1 MPASTWARSCAPSHS
16 CAARRPT
23 CSRCCA
29 RRVPRWTRGCRRSRA
44 SGRART
50 GASVRR
56 TTCSGSR
63 STVIRTCA
71 GSSSRSRSPDIRSAR
86 ASCHLAATRAEAEPM
101 PIGPFGIDP
110 VIWAVLRLVIALA
123 LAVFVL
129 LNGALAQT
137 LLERK
142 VQAWMQDRLGPYHVG
157 PYGLLQSVA
166 DALKLLTKEDIR
178 ARLTDLPFFLA
189 APAIVFSPMLA
200 SFVVLPF
207 GPDFVGANLNV
218 GLLYLTTLGSMTV
231 LGIVIAGWASN
242 NKYSLMGGLRSAG
255 QLISY
260 EVPQILGL
268 VTVVLYVGSLSMV
281 DITNSQPGLLVNV
294 VILPMAFLT
303 YLIAALAETN
313 RNPFDLPEA
322 ESELVAGF
330 LTEYSGMRWA
340 IFFLSEYGE
349 VTIVS
354 AIMATLWFGGWH
366 GPGVDAVPALGI
378 LWFTLKTYGFVLLF
392 MWIRA
397 TLPRLRIDQLMGF
410 CWKVL
415 IPLALVNIMASAFI
429 ILAFADPRLPLAIVN
444 WLLVAALV
452 VGLPFTQRR
461 RLLKFRSRT
470 GETVAMRDVRLSP

>member
-1 MPASTWARSCAPSHS
+1 
-16 CAARRPT
+16 
-23 CSRCCA
+23 
-29 RRVPRWTRGCRRSRA
+29 V
-44 SGRART
+44 
-50 GASVRR
+50 
-56 TTCSGSR
+56 
-63 STVIRTCA
+63 
-71 GSSSRSRSPDIRSAR
+71 
-86 ASCHLAATRAEAEPM
+86 

-110 VIWAVLRLVIALA
+110 TIWAVLRLIIAVG
-123 LAVFVL
+123 LAVFLV
-129 LNGALAQT
+129 LNGALAQIF
-137 LLERK
+137 LERK
-142 VQAWMQDRLGPYHVG
+142 IQAVMQDRIGPYHTG
-157 PYGLLQSVA
+157 PFGLLQTFA
-166 DALKLLTKEDIR
+166 DAIKLVGKEDIR
-178 ARLTDLPFFLA
+178 AKLTDAPFFLA

-231 LGIVIAGWASN
+231 LGVVIAGWASN

-260 EVPQILGL
+260 EVPQILAL

-281 DITNSQPGLLVNV
+281 DITNSQPGPLVNV
-294 VILPMAFLT
+294 LILPMAFVT

-330 LTEYSGMRWA
+330 LTEYSGMRWG
-340 IFFLSEYGE
+340 IFFVAEYGE
-349 VTIVS
+349 VTVVS

-366 GPGVDAVPALGI
+366 GPGVDALPILGI
-378 LWFTLKTYGFVLLF
+378 IWFTLKTYLFVLLF

-415 IPLALVNIMASAFI
+415 IPLALLNILASAVI
-429 ILAFADPRLPLAIVN
+429 ILAFTDPRLPLAIVN
-444 WLLVAALV
+444 WLLVAALI

-461 RLLKFRSRT
+461 RLLRFRSRT
-470 GETVAMRDVRLSP
+470 RDSVGLRDARSGLSR

>member
-1 MPASTWARSCAPSHS
+1 
-16 CAARRPT
+16 
-23 CSRCCA
+23 
-29 RRVPRWTRGCRRSRA
+29 
-44 SGRART
+44 
-50 GASVRR
+50 
-56 TTCSGSR
+56 
-63 STVIRTCA
+63 
-71 GSSSRSRSPDIRSAR
+71 
-86 ASCHLAATRAEAEPM
+86 M

-110 VIWAVLRLVIALA
+110 VVWAVLRLVIAVA
-123 LAVFVL
+123 LAVFLV
-129 LNGALAQT
+129 LNGALAQIF
-137 LLERK
+137 LERK
-142 VQAWMQDRLGPYHVG
+142 IQAVMQDRLGPYHTG
-157 PYGLLQSVA
+157 PYGLLQTFA
-166 DALKLLTKEDIR
+166 DAIKLLGKEDIR
-178 ARLTDLPFFLA
+178 AKLTDAPFFLA

-200 SFVVLPF
+200 SFVVIPF
-207 GPDFVGANLNV
+207 APDFVGANLNV

-231 LGIVIAGWASN
+231 LGVVIAGWASN

-260 EVPQILGL
+260 EVPQILAL

-281 DITNSQPGLLVNV
+281 DITNSQPGLLVNAL
-294 VILPMAFLT
+294 ILPMALLT

-349 VTIVS
+349 VTVVS
-354 AIMATLWFGGWH
+354 AILATLWFGGWH
-366 GPGVDAVPALGI
+366 GPGVDALPILGI

-415 IPLALVNIMASAFI
+415 IPLALVNILASAAI
-429 ILAFADPRLPLAIVN
+429 ILAFADPRLPLAITN

-461 RLLKFRSRT
+461 RLLRFRTRT
-470 GETVAMRDVRLSP
+470 GDRVAMRDARLAP

>member
-1 MPASTWARSCAPSHS
+1 
-16 CAARRPT
+16 
-23 CSRCCA
+23 
-29 RRVPRWTRGCRRSRA
+29 V
-44 SGRART
+44 
-50 GASVRR
+50 
-56 TTCSGSR
+56 
-63 STVIRTCA
+63 
-71 GSSSRSRSPDIRSAR
+71 
-86 ASCHLAATRAEAEPM
+86 

-110 VIWAVLRLVIALA
+110 TIWAVLRLVIAVG
-123 LAVFVL
+123 LAVFLV
-129 LNGALAQT
+129 LNGALAQIF
-137 LLERK
+137 LERK
-142 VQAWMQDRLGPYHVG
+142 IQAVMQDRIGPYHTG
-157 PYGLLQSVA
+157 PFGLLQTFA
-166 DALKLLTKEDIR
+166 DAIKLLSKEDIR
-178 ARLTDLPFFLA
+178 AKLTDAPFFLA

-231 LGIVIAGWASN
+231 LGVVIAGWASN

-260 EVPQILGL
+260 EVPQILAL

-294 VILPMAFLT
+294 LVLPFAFVT

-330 LTEYSGMRWA
+330 LTEYSGMRWG
-340 IFFLSEYGE
+340 IFFLAEYGE
-349 VTIVS
+349 VTVVS

-366 GPGVDAVPALGI
+366 GPGVDAVPILGV

-415 IPLALVNIMASAFI
+415 IPLALLNILASAVI
-429 ILAFADPRLPLAIVN
+429 ILAFADPRLPLAVTN
-444 WLLVAALV
+444 WLLLAALII
-452 VGLPFTQRR
+452 GLPFTQRR
-461 RLLKFRSRT
+461 RLLRFRSRT
-470 GETVAMRDVRLSP
+470 RDSVGLRDARSGLSP

>member
-1 MPASTWARSCAPSHS
+1 
-16 CAARRPT
+16 
-23 CSRCCA
+23 
-29 RRVPRWTRGCRRSRA
+29 
-44 SGRART
+44 
-50 GASVRR
+50 
-56 TTCSGSR
+56 
-63 STVIRTCA
+63 
-71 GSSSRSRSPDIRSAR
+71 
-86 ASCHLAATRAEAEPM
+86 M

-110 VIWAVLRLVIALA
+110 TVWAVLRLVIAVG
-123 LAVFVL
+123 LAVFL
-129 LNGALAQT
+129 ALNGALVQIF
-137 LLERK
+137 LERK
-142 VQAWMQDRLGPYHVG
+142 IQAVMQDRIGPYHTG
-157 PYGLLQSVA
+157 PFGLLQTFA
-166 DALKLLTKEDIR
+166 DAIKLLSKEDIR
-178 ARLTDLPFFLA
+178 AKLTDAPFFLA

-207 GPDFVGANLNV
+207 GPDFVAANLNV

-231 LGIVIAGWASN
+231 LGVVIAGWASN

-260 EVPQILGL
+260 EVPQILAL

-294 VILPMAFLT
+294 LILPMAFVT

-330 LTEYSGMRWA
+330 LTEYSGMRWG
-340 IFFLSEYGE
+340 IFFVAEYGE
-349 VTIVS
+349 VTVVS

-366 GPGVDAVPALGI
+366 GPGVDALPILGI
-378 LWFTLKTYGFVLLF
+378 IWFTLKTYVFVLLF

-415 IPLALVNIMASAFI
+415 IPLALLNILASAVI
-429 ILAFADPRLPLAIVN
+429 ILAFADPRLPLAVVN
-444 WLLVAALV
+444 WLLLAALII
-452 VGLPFTQRR
+452 GLPFTQRR
-461 RLLKFRSRT
+461 RLLRFRSRT
-470 GETVAMRDVRLSP
+470 RDSVGLRDARSGLSP